1 MSPISPFDT
10 PPAPEIPV
18 LDDVVTPGDGNPV
31 PPKPQT
37 AAPVAKK
44 PATVIIPKEILSTML
59 TERIAALTDRLLR
72 DASAEVQAMLMEKV
86 WEKLRNEI
94 PGIVETAL
102 KENGHGS

>member
-1 MSPISPFDT
+1 MPPISPFDT

-18 LDDVVTPGDGNPV
+18 LEDVVTPGDGNPL
-31 PPKPQT
+31 PPKPP
-37 AAPVAKK
+37 AAPVVKK
-44 PATVIIPKEILSTML
+44 PATVVIPKEILSAML

-86 WEKLRNEI
+86 WEKLRKEI